1 MQLNDFHNIK
11 KSKLL
16 KESVSEDTSP
26 KMIGKP
32 DRFFDAEERQEAYND
47 LQDALQGN
55 YMDDYIKDGSCPACA
70 GSGYMDGEDEVY
82 NDETEEYEEGSECD
96 GFGNYG
102 CDEGEMTYGSDGP
115 SWVEIIKHD
124 KSQADSKQAKA
135 DYPGDE
141 EVVKGLANMM
151 KSMDDPRMAYQQMQ
165 VDYPQMGRVQRS
177 NLIAKAKQMAFPE
190 ESIKESDD
198 PAPQQDI
205 VDKFAGVSDKLRS
218 YYIMK
223 WAEEKDMS
231 SDKAMCL
238 AGYVR
243 DGYMGA
249 GAWNWRYVGMNESIQ
264 EGEERSIIQDA
275 CIEKLVDEF
284 SGRENQ
290 FENKE
295 DFEYAIYQALEDL
308 DVEDC
313 VDPDMEVGG
322 QRIGDFASGRVID
335 CCSSSSI
342 IYDVMANMDL
352 EQIGEGRIEDTFGTK
367 TIDKHDKPEKKKKKQ
382 EEDMDK
388 DNESD
393 EAGVSKMLA
402 KALGDPNRWTE
413 MSAPEL
419 YAELE
424 SMDSKKAEMIALV
437 AKMIYDVKLTEAKR
451 IEEDRN
457 MFNELRI
464 DDNTYIS
471 DGNKELTPDEVGP
484 GFYILGYDRDG
495 RCFEMSK
502 TSKENAKNHI
512 TDHGEYKVSD
522 ADITDFDGARYYYN
536 DNMSDGG
543 ILHIKSLS
551 GVKAVS
557 ENESMEESYDCD
569 DTFFEDYGYL
579 GYSIDENDMFEA
591 EYRGRK
597 VKLNKPM
604 QGDVK
609 KFKVYVKDPKTGNV
623 KKVNFG
629 HGGSSVK
636 GKAMKIRKNN
646 PKARKSF
653 RARHNCDN
661 PGPKTKARYWS
672 CRKW

>member
-1 MQLNDFHNIK
+1 
-11 KSKLL
+11 
-16 KESVSEDTSP
+16 
-26 KMIGKP
+26 
-32 DRFFDAEERQEAYND
+32 
-47 LQDALQGN
+47 
-55 YMDDYIKDGSCPACA
+55 
-70 GSGYMDGEDEVY
+70 
-82 NDETEEYEEGSECD
+82 
-96 GFGNYG
+96 
-102 CDEGEMTYGSDGP
+102 
-115 SWVEIIKHD
+115 
-124 KSQADSKQAKA
+124 
-135 DYPGDE
+135 
-141 EVVKGLANMM
+141 
-151 KSMDDPRMAYQQMQ
+151 
-165 VDYPQMGRVQRS
+165 
-177 NLIAKAKQMAFPE
+177 
-190 ESIKESDD
+190 
-198 PAPQQDI
+198 
-205 VDKFAGVSDKLRS
+205 
-218 YYIMK
+218 
-223 WAEEKDMS
+223 
-231 SDKAMCL
+231 
-238 AGYVR
+238 
-243 DGYMGA
+243 
-249 GAWNWRYVGMNESIQ
+249 
-264 EGEERSIIQDA
+264 
-275 CIEKLVDEF
+275 
-284 SGRENQ
+284 
-290 FENKE
+290 
-295 DFEYAIYQALEDL
+295 
-308 DVEDC
+308 
-313 VDPDMEVGG
+313 MEVGG

-471 DGNKELTPDEVGP
+471 DGNKEITPDEVGP